1 MCPPLRSRVSG
12 ADFGH
17 LPFLGLH
24 RAGNRREIPAGAR
37 ELPRRASCR
46 VCPEGC
52 RRPLG
57 TGCRSRCWSGGRLRR
72 STCQCEVRGRQ
83 LCFLLDM
90 RTLSGSWQPQVQS
103 VTCLSVDLETRGGG
117 AAPGRLD
124 PAGLETP
131 RPGLLPGRGPV
142 TGVPIGEFVE
152 RSWGGAFPRCR
163 LTKPSAF
170 PHTLRRGATDTRRL
184 GHAQQCWCPSQMCA
198 TPRALGLCDKG
209 RAHGESTHPP
219 RGDELC
225 QTQSYP
231 LELCAPPREAQ
242 PLS

>member
-1 MCPPLRSRVSG
+1 MFSDRCAPPPPRSRVSG

-24 RAGNRREIPAGAR
+24 RAGNRRAIPAGAVPGAR

-72 STCQCEVRGRQ
+72 STCQCEVRGWQ
-83 LCFLLDM
+83 LYFLLDM

-117 AAPGRLD
+117 AAPGRVD

-131 RPGLLPGRGPV
+131 RPGLHPV
-142 TGVPIGEFVE
+142 TGVPTGEFVE
-152 RSWGGAFPRCR
+152 RSWGGAFPRSR

-170 PHTLRRGATDTRRL
+170 PHSQTW
-184 GHAQQCWCPSQMCA
+184 GHRHTAPWARPAVLVPEPNVC
-198 TPRALGLCDKG
+198 
-209 RAHGESTHPP
+209 HPQGP
-219 RGDELC
+219 G
-225 QTQSYP
+225 P
-231 LELCAPPREAQ
+231 L
-242 PLS
+242 